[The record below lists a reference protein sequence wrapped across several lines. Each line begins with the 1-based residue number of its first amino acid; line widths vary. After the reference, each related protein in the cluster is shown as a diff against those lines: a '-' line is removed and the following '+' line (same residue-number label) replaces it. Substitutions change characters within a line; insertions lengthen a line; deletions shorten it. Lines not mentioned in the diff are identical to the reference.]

1 MDSGDIIHS
10 RDDVP
15 TPRHILALTLCA
27 CFVLAGPT
35 PVAVAGPVAA
45 RPHLELAAETKKRPK
60 KKAKRPRKKARRKKA
75 RPKKARRR
83 SGPSPASASHRRLH
97 PLLEK
102 GSKLPDL
109 LPPYSLKRV
118 FRGFGKC
125 RRGKH
130 THQALDIGGVGDNA
144 GLGTPIFAM
153 ARSKVTLIGLPEE
166 DAKQFGR
173 PDRGKGTVRRGHKGR
188 LVLPKR
194 ERIPGYGWVTYFTR
208 DYGSWRSGVVIST
221 RVVDGPLK
229 GHEIRYMHLGA
240 VHPTLKRGVVVEAGE
255 EIGLMGG
262 TAILD
267 SAPHVHVDMTDPNG
281 ERVDIAR
288 LLGLPQAAK
297 PCPPVAESTKRSR
310 RRKPKARKSR

>member
-1 MDSGDIIHS
+1 
-10 RDDVP
+10 VE
-15 TPRHILALTLCA
+15 
-27 CFVLAGPT
+27 
-35 PVAVAGPVAA
+35 VAA
-45 RPHLELAAETKKRPK
+45 WGKAGPK
-60 KKAKRPRKKARRKKA
+60 KKAKRRRKKTRGKKARRKKA
-75 RPKKARRR
+75 RRHSELP
-83 SGPSPASASHRRLH
+83 PASASHRRLH

-102 GSKLPDL
+102 GSSLPDV

-130 THQALDIGGVGDNA
+130 THQALDLGGVGENA

-166 DAKQFGR
+166 DAKQFGK
-173 PDRGKGTVRRGHKGR
+173 PHRGKGTVRRGYNGH
-188 LVLPKR
+188 LVLPKQ

-208 DYGSWRSGVVIST
+208 DYGSWRSGTVIST
-221 RVVDGPLK
+221 RVVDGPMK
-229 GHEIRYMHLGA
+229 GHAIRYMHLGA
-240 VHPTLKRGVVVEAGE
+240 VHPTLKRGIVVEAGE

-297 PCPPVAESTKRSR
+297 PCPPVVESTKRVR
-310 RRKPKARKSR
+310 RRKSKARKPR

>member
-1 MDSGDIIHS
+1 LQQDY
-10 RDDVP
+10 VP
-15 TPRHILALTLCA
+15 TPRHILAFTLCA
-27 CFVLAGPT
+27 CFVLTGPASA
-35 PVAVAGPVAA
+35 VVAGSSMARTAVEVAA
-45 RPHLELAAETKKRPK
+45 WGKTGPK

-75 RPKKARRR
+75 RRKKARRKKAR
-83 SGPSPASASHRRLH
+83 RHSDPPPASASHRRLN
-97 PLLEK
+97 PLLKK
-102 GSKLPDL
+102 GSSLPDL
-109 LPPYSLKRV
+109 LAPYSLKRV

-130 THQALDIGGVGDNA
+130 THQALDIGGVGENA
-144 GLGTPIFAM
+144 GLGTPVFAM

-166 DAKQFGR
+166 DARQFGK

-188 LVLPKR
+188 LVLPKQ
-194 ERIPGYGWVTYFTR
+194 ERIPGYGRVTYFTR

-221 RVVDGPLK
+221 RVVDGPMK

-240 VHPTLKRGVVVEAGE
+240 VHPTLKRGVVIEAGE

-267 SAPHVHVDMTDPNG
+267 SAPHVHVDMTDLNG

-297 PCPPVAESTKRSR
+297 PCPSVVESTQRVR
-310 RRKPKARKSR
+310 RRKSKARKRR